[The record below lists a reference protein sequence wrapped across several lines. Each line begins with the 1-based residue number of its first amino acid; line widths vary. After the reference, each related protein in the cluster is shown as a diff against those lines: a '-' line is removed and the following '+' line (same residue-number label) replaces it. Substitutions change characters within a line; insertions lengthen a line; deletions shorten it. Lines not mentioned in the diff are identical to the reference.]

1 MTDYRTLFDAKFLGS
16 WDLPPAR
23 DVVVTITSVA
33 PEIVRNESNK
43 EAKKPVLMF
52 QGKKLGL
59 LLNKTNAKTIAA
71 MYSTDTRKWIGKR
84 IAIYATT
91 TMFGRQTVDCIRV
104 RPTPPDAKT
113 ASAPPD
119 AGPTPEEIA
128 AIKAAEI
135 AEAAREPGQEG

>member
-1 MTDYRTLFDAKFLGS
+1 MTDYRTLFDSRFLGA
-16 WDLPPAR
+16 WDLPAGR
-23 DVVVTITSVA
+23 DVVVTISAVA
-33 PEIVRNESNK
+33 AETVRNEANK
-43 EAKKPVLMF
+43 EAKKPVISFL
-52 QGKKLGL
+52 GKSKGL
-59 LLNKTNAKTIAA
+59 LANKTNAKTIAA

-91 TMFGRQTVDCIRV
+91 TLFGRQTVDCIRV

-128 AIKAAEI
+128 AIKAAEM